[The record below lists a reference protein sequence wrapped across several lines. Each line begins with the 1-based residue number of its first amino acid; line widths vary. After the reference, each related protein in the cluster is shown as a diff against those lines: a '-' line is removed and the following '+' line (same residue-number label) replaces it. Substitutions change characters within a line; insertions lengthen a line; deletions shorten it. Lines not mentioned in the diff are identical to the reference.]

1 MKRTMEWPEEEKQKY
16 FSLGDIAPKD
26 YLFREFTS
34 KTFFPHILMEQNI
47 LMSPLLSTAI
57 NY

>member
-1 MKRTMEWPEEEKQKY
+1 MKLTMEWQKEEKQKY
-16 FSLGDIAPKD
+16 FSLGDIAPRII
-26 YLFREFTS
+26 YYRI
-34 KTFFPHILMEQNI
+34 PIQNIILMEQNI